1 MHSVSLVGWQVQP
14 AVVRDAGRWFEGLL
28 AHKGGGVM
36 HPYAGSDF
44 KPAQPMESMD
54 RSACAT
60 HVGGIYYS
68 GPTLLS
74 DAKRISRTQT
84 ESFAARRDAVDDRC

>member
-1 MHSVSLVGWQVQP
+1 
-14 AVVRDAGRWFEGLL
+14 
-28 AHKGGGVM
+28 M

-60 HVGGIYYS
+60 HVGGIYYW
-68 GPTLLS
+68 G
-74 DAKRISRTQT
+74 
-84 ESFAARRDAVDDRC
+84 